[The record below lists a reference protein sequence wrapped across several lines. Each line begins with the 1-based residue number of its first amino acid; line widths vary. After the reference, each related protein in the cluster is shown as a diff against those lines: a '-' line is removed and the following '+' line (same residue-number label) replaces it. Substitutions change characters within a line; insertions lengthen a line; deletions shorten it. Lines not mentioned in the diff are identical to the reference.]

1 MSRISKAHI
10 WVGFT
15 RKKRREFDI
24 YFDQSAAFLFGST
37 GKEKN
42 PSEVELSQFSK
53 DLKKEHSFNED
64 FLSIYY
70 AGEEP
75 LEIGELLAEM
85 EDISSPEIVKEACIA
100 TGITEANAFFFY
112 TDTNLKV
119 NEPDKKFND
128 LTYIG
133 FFDTTF

>member
-85 EDISSPEIVKEACIA
+85 EDISSPELSKKHVLQLELQKRMP
-100 TGITEANAFFFY
+100 FFSIQ
-112 TDTNLKV
+112 T
-119 NEPDKKFND
+119 P
-128 LTYIG
+128 I
-133 FFDTTF
+133 